1 MKTLLFIIIAP
12 FILGLFV
19 SIIELVTVK
28 KRLYQSAANTE
39 TVETVETDPVLE
51 DRKENLDRQI
61 DGYNQLLTMLDRQYR
76 METDPKKQTAIMS
89 KRLTTLEKYNR
100 AMEKRKKLGD

>member
-1 MKTLLFIIIAP
+1 MKTLLFIIITP
-12 FILGLFV
+12 FILGVLV
-19 SIIELVTVK
+19 SILELVFE
-28 KRLYQSAANTE
+28 KRRFCQSAAE
-39 TVETVETDPVLE
+39 SSYIEYDPILE

-61 DGYNQLLTMLDRQYR
+61 DGYNQLLVMLDKQYR

>member
-12 FILGLFV
+12 FLLGLLV
-19 SIIELVTVK
+19 SIIEFFTVRAK
-28 KRLYQSAANTE
+28 SLQAVE
-39 TVETVETDPVLE
+39 TVETVEIDPVLE

-61 DGYNQLLTMLDRQYR
+61 DGYNKLLVMLDKQYR